1 MVSEERW
8 RVLRHV
14 LLLVLALTAVLFTL
28 AVRGSQTNEEVV
40 LKGNTQTDPTPTRE
54 SELQLRRKLS
64 GSEPLPIVQPNR
76 QPLPR
81 SQSQVQVHSLQAST
95 EVVHLTFYACLG
107 PNSGYCDQMRN
118 GEKVHDGAA
127 ACDPTFLTLGTSF
140 KIRKDPKIYTCEDT
154 GGGITGNHVDLWF
167 KNEEDGWAYLQK
179 YGTEV
184 TIEVLR

>member
-1 MVSEERW
+1 M
-8 RVLRHV
+8 
-14 LLLVLALTAVLFTL
+14 LVLALTAVLFTL

>member
-54 SELQLRRKLS
+54 SEPQAWRSLR

-81 SQSQVQVHSLQAST
+81 SQSQVRVHSLQAST

-107 PNSGYCDQMRN
+107 PNSGYCGRMSN

-127 ACDPTFLTLGTSF
+127 ACDPTFLPLGTSF
-140 KIRKDPKIYTCEDT
+140 KIRGDPKIYTCEDT
-154 GGGITGNHVDLWF
+154 GGEITGNHIDLWF